1 MSQPLIRPAL
11 ESDAT
16 QVTSIYNPYVVGT
29 TISFEEVPV
38 SVQDMLQ
45 RMREVQDASLP
56 YLVIEDAKSAVI
68 GYAYASKWKGRCAY
82 RFSVETSI
90 YLADSALGQGL
101 GSQLYD
107 ALLNQLRATQV
118 HLAIAGIALPNE
130 PSIALHEK
138 LGFEKVAH
146 FKEVGFKFEKWV
158 DVGYWQLS
166 L

>member
-68 GYAYASKWKGRCAY
+68 GYSC
-82 RFSVETSI
+82 
-90 YLADSALGQGL
+90 
-101 GSQLYD
+101 
-107 ALLNQLRATQV
+107 
-118 HLAIAGIALPNE
+118 
-130 PSIALHEK
+130 
-138 LGFEKVAH
+138 
-146 FKEVGFKFEKWV
+146 
-158 DVGYWQLS
+158 
-166 L
+166 